1 MQFLQCKLDLEPK
14 VHLRGKVI
22 RAKHLYMVH
31 IKGKWGHQGVSY
43 CLPPPPVPLH
53 PLGIRLQTLLGLLD
67 HLNVSLTQ
75 SLAHLLGLWS
85 QDFLTQSPNGS
96 VDVGLNLGLLCQ
108 LMPQMM
114 RSLLKV
120 FWRPSLFDARALS
133 ACPTQT
139 VVATLTTQELAY
151 LAEKIKNFK
160 LTQLQIICVSNTFS
174 VPRELTIGL
183 LSTSVQLCLVHWP
196 LGKVYVYI

>member
-1 MQFLQCKLDLEPK
+1 MGAPGGFILFT
-14 VHLRGKVI
+14 
-22 RAKHLYMVH
+22 
-31 IKGKWGHQGVSY
+31 
-43 CLPPPPVPLH
+43 PPPVPLH

-133 ACPTQT
+133 CLSNSNCCSNIGNSRARLFGWENQKFQT
-139 VVATLTTQELAY
+139 NTASNYLCIQHFLCSKRAHDWFVEYICTVMFSSLAIRKGLCIYIVYLNQNRIDLTEL
-151 LAEKIKNFK
+151 
-160 LTQLQIICVSNTFS
+160 
-174 VPRELTIGL
+174 
-183 LSTSVQLCLVHWP
+183 
-196 LGKVYVYI
+196 